1 MKAKSEN
8 AHALPSAD
16 IVGMPAEQL
25 LDLLDRSLAENAE
38 RHAAPSSCGL
48 LAVAEAAA
56 AGLPPFSSASA
67 DDLLPELRIV
77 DALLAGSDQLGSGHG
92 DSAPEWNRPAPPPAR
107 LRRRGPHRP
116 APAADPEPAAPRKR
130 KRTKPIKAV
139 LKPVAAPAQTTP
151 AQPPPTQPDTA
162 QHVPTAE
169 SVPVAAP
176 RKRKRA
182 KPITAILKPV
192 AAPAQTAPAQT
203 APAQT
208 TPAQP
213 APTQLDAA
221 QPDTAQHVPTAESV
235 PAAGPRKR
243 KRTKPIKAILKPI
256 TPTAAPEPVDFPP
269 AIVDSASDAVA
280 EAVEPP
286 VHAAPEA
293 EPAQPELAQPE
304 LADADRADAEPAE
317 QPAAEPEQPPIEP
330 AAAGVAAE
338 AAAEPSG
345 ELSGLI
351 QAIILAHR
359 PGIADTGIEGELTM
373 PERVD
378 ALADLLADPPPATD
392 FSALDMLSAAWGK
405 SLQNSSNP
413 ALLAV
418 AYNLTRNFG
427 LPGRLPMA
435 SSRAWRMLDTTTFRS
450 DMANQLQ
457 GLGQFIADWQKTQ
470 RDFLILE
477 FGEIE
482 LIEHLFE
489 ALNPAEHMDLMAG
502 VMNFKVLSNRRM
514 GLLRRIPTR
523 LRKQVQPL
531 LPAGYQEAL
540 TILAHY
546 KALLERM
553 VDPNGFAPIVTTATR
568 VIEEIDKLMK
578 MAAAGAAPQI
588 PAPAAGGGMSLGRIG

>member
-130 KRTKPIKAV
+130 KRAKPIKAV

-151 AQPPPTQPDTA
+151 AQTT
-162 QHVPTAE
+162 
-169 SVPVAAP
+169 
-176 RKRKRA
+176 
-182 KPITAILKPV
+182 
-192 AAPAQTAPAQT
+192 
-203 APAQT
+203 PAQT

-269 AIVDSASDAVA
+269 RHRRQRVRCGGGSGR
-280 EAVEPP
+280 
-286 VHAAPEA
+286 APGPRGA
-293 EPAQPELAQPE
+293 
-304 LADADRADAEPAE
+304 RSG
-317 QPAAEPEQPPIEP
+317 
-330 AAAGVAAE
+330 AG
-338 AAAEPSG
+338 P
-345 ELSGLI
+345 
-351 QAIILAHR
+351 
-359 PGIADTGIEGELTM
+359 TGTGPTGTG
-373 PERVD
+373 RR
-378 ALADLLADPPPATD
+378 
-392 FSALDMLSAAWGK
+392 G
-405 SLQNSSNP
+405 
-413 ALLAV
+413 
-418 AYNLTRNFG
+418 
-427 LPGRLPMA
+427 PGR
-435 SSRAWRMLDTTTFRS
+435 R
-450 DMANQLQ
+450 
-457 GLGQFIADWQKTQ
+457 
-470 RDFLILE
+470 
-477 FGEIE
+477 
-482 LIEHLFE
+482 
-489 ALNPAEHMDLMAG
+489 
-502 VMNFKVLSNRRM
+502 
-514 GLLRRIPTR
+514 
-523 LRKQVQPL
+523 
-531 LPAGYQEAL
+531 
-540 TILAHY
+540 
-546 KALLERM
+546 
-553 VDPNGFAPIVTTATR
+553 
-568 VIEEIDKLMK
+568 
-578 MAAAGAAPQI
+578 GA
-588 PAPAAGGGMSLGRIG
+588 R